1 MNEGETA
8 CPSESEREPAVLAGQ
23 APSSG
28 AAPLDAVIGLG
39 ANLGDPEQQLRW
51 AVSEIA
57 RYGHV
62 RAVSKLYRSAP
73 VGGPPQPDFL
83 NAALRLEYA
92 GSARSL
98 LDLLLEIERNA
109 GRERR
114 ERWGPRCLDLD
125 ILWIESLVEEQPGLC
140 IPHPRLRERAFALQ
154 PLLDVA
160 PEAIDPRDGSS
171 LERVLIEV
179 GPGGIEALEWS

>member
-8 CPSESEREPAVLAGQ
+8 CPSESEQPAVSGGQ
-23 APSSG
+23 AAASG
-28 AAPLDAVIGLG
+28 ISRLDAAIGLG
-39 ANLGDPEQQLRW
+39 ANLGDPRRQLRW

-57 RYGHV
+57 RHG
-62 RAVSKLYRSAP
+62 RLLALSKLYRSAP

-83 NAALRLEYA
+83 NAAVRVEYD
-92 GSARSL
+92 GSAAGL
-98 LDLLLEIERNA
+98 LDLLLEIERAA

-125 ILWIESLVEEQPGLC
+125 ILWIAGLVVEQPGLC

-154 PLLDVA
+154 PLIDVA
-160 PEAIDPRDGSS
+160 PEAIDPRDGSAFQ
-171 LERVLIEV
+171 RVLTEV
-179 GPGGIEALEWS
+179 GRSGIEALEWS